1 MTHKMAPVTGGF
13 FLHSAGQILF
23 ELTVASVI
31 SSISLHSRL
40 SVFIP
45 YLQAQAV
52 YPVSEI
58 FAFKK
63 PK

>member
-23 ELTVASVI
+23 ELSVAAVI
-31 SSISLHSRL
+31 SSISLHSWL
-40 SVFIP
+40 SAFIP
-45 YLQAQAV
+45 FLQAQAV
-52 YPVSEI
+52 YPVSDI